1 MPRAIDEAKATDEIL
16 DADVK
21 FSTTAISAPPRLE
34 PKLIER
40 LIAADLEVVRL
51 LDRLRGLRRRLDRP
65 GARPAA
71 ASAYQ
76 LWAGGRYEEA
86 LGGLRAARTDAQTLL
101 RGDGRG
107 GLSPAA

>member
-1 MPRAIDEAKATDEIL
+1 M
-16 DADVK
+16 
-21 FSTTAISAPPRLE
+21 TAISAPPRPGL
-34 PKLIER
+34 KLIER

-51 LDRLRGLRRRLDRP
+51 LERLRGLRRRLDRP

-76 LWAGGRYEEA
+76 RWAGGRYEEA
-86 LGGLRAARTDAQTLL
+86 LGEPRAARPDAQAPL